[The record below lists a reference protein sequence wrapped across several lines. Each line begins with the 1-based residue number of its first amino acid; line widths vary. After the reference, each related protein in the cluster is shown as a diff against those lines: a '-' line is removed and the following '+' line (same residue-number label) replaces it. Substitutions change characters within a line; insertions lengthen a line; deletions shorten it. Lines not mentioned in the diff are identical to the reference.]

1 MVLAISTGSIIFY
14 LILGVLA
21 GILSAA
27 LGIGSGILLVPVLS
41 LIAAF
46 SQKEAQGIALTVM
59 IPMAMMGAFR
69 YYINPDIQIDYK
81 VVLILAVAVVIGANI
96 GATIVANVSNQTLK
110 IAFACL
116 LFIAGIRMIWSALQG
131 A

>member
-1 MVLAISTGSIIFY
+1 MVLAMSTGSIVFY
-14 LILGVLA
+14 IVLGLLA
-21 GILSAA
+21 GILSTS
-27 LGIGSGILLVPVLS
+27 LGIGSGILVVPALT
-41 LIAAF
+41 LIATF
-46 SQKEAQGIALTVM
+46 TQKEAQGIALTVM

-116 LFIAGIRMIWSALQG
+116 LFIVGIRMIWSALQG